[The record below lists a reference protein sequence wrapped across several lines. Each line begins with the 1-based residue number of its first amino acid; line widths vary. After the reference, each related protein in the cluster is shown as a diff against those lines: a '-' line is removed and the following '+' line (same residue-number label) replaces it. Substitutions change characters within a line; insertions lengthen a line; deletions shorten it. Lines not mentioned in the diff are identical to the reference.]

1 MTANAISVSIL
12 TVALNPNLKRILRCV
27 KSARIESADVE
38 HVICIND
45 DARFDND
52 KLYKELLE
60 MPGVNVIKV
69 HADSGV
75 VEAKNRSAKFA
86 SGDFLL
92 YLEEDEQLCDNW
104 LDEVRPYLSCFDVIY
119 GDSMAISSNGKVQ
132 ENDVFLKPDWSPLR
146 LQRNFYLSGFL
157 MVRSS
162 IVMGIGGLRAQF
174 EGAEIH
180 DLLLRLIYT
189 EVRVKH
195 IDVILSAKRQDLAA
209 DLSKPNP
216 QMTSVKSG
224 VAAVNDLLQA
234 RESKAICHPIDNS
247 PEYFKIEYPHRVQS
261 LSVIIPTAFKLDHRN
276 QPYIIR
282 AINSLKS
289 QIKDGDELIVV
300 SGGEFDG
307 GALSIISSLLPAR
320 VTHVFDSE
328 EFNFS
333 RRVNLGCLASSTS
346 NLLVLNDDVEFLTSN
361 ALDQMLGILGEPNV
375 GLVGALLL
383 FESGLVQ
390 HGGHA
395 YQKNGADHAHYLS
408 ATLDKNFGDLLIDR
422 EVSGVTGAVMIQK
435 KSTWQKVGGFSHHLP
450 GNFNDVDYCLKITS
464 MGLNV
469 IQANSVLALHK
480 QGATRVNDVLKWEV
494 DFLRSRWWHM
504 LISDSYTRPDEKSSL
519 IDRFFNSKFKNSSVR
534 KNPDGV
540 PIS

>member
-1 MTANAISVSIL
+1 MAANAISISIL
-12 TVALNPNLKRILRCV
+12 TVALNPNLKMLLRCV
-27 KSARIESADVE
+27 KSARTESAVVE
-38 HVICIND
+38 HVICINEG
-45 DARFDND
+45 ARLDND
-52 KLYKELLE
+52 KLYRELLDT
-60 MPGVNVIKV
+60 PGVTIIKV

-75 VEAKNRSAKFA
+75 IAAKNRSAKFA

-92 YLEEDEQLCDNW
+92 YLEEDEMLCDNW
-104 LDEVRPYLSCFDVIY
+104 LDEVRPYLSSFDLIY
-119 GDSMAISSNGKVQ
+119 GDSMAITSLGKVQ

-162 IVMGIGGLRAQF
+162 VFLGIGGLRAEF
-174 EGAEIH
+174 GGAEIH

-189 EVRVKH
+189 EIRVKH
-195 IDVILSAKRQDLAA
+195 IDAILSGKRQDIAA
-209 DLSKPNP
+209 ELSKPNP
-216 QMTSVKSG
+216 QMTPVKSG

-234 RESKAICHPIDNS
+234 RESKAICYPIDNS
-247 PEYFKIEYPHRVQS
+247 SEYFKIEYSHRVQS
-261 LSVIIPTAFKLDHRN
+261 LSVIIPTAFKRDHRN

-289 QIKDGDELIVV
+289 QIKNGDEVIVV
-300 SGGEFDG
+300 SGEEFDSS
-307 GALSIISSLLPAR
+307 ALSIISGLTPAR
-320 VTHVFDSE
+320 VTHVLDSE

-346 NLLVLNDDVEFLTSN
+346 NLLVLNDDVEFLTSS
-361 ALDQMLGILGEPNV
+361 ALDQMFGLLGEPNV
-375 GLVGALLL
+375 GLVGTLLL

-395 YQKNGADHAHYLS
+395 YQNNGADHAHYLS

-422 EVSGVTGAVMIQK
+422 EVSGVTGAVMMQK

-450 GNFNDVDYCLKITS
+450 SNFNDVDYCLKITS

-480 QGATRVNDVLKWEV
+480 QGATRVNDILKWEI
-494 DFLRSRWWHM
+494 DFLHSRWRHL
-504 LISDSYTRPDEKSSL
+504 LISDRYTRLDNKSSL
-519 IDRFFNSKFKNSSVR
+519 INRFFDSKYKNSSVR